1 MPNYAP
7 TDWADGI
14 TPVDEAHLDKIEQ
27 GVAAAVPRDGSVAAA
42 GVLYQSKLLSAD
54 AQPAFRQSGNGK
66 MEWGAGGASVP
77 NANLYRS
84 ATAMLKTDGG
94 LTVRDALHVDLVD
107 GGLGYGLVFG
117 SGEDTYLYRS
127 AAGELTTDGNFKAS
141 LFHTIYGRVSSRA
154 GLVDQ
159 ITLGDRAGDGV
170 TPQIT
175 FGSAGDTNLYRA
187 AADVLKTDDNF
198 QVAGYSLLGIGQA
211 AGSWALASCATGDP
225 QMRFTLSN
233 KGEMIWGTGAV
244 IGDTSLY
251 RSAAGVLKTDGMLDA
266 LTGFL
271 ARGTGASWT
280 IRVLKDAEAAYRFGV
295 DANGKL
301 LWDSGTAG
309 TYDTNLYRVAAG
321 ELKTDGYLYSG
332 QAFYAYHGTANQVGL
347 VAVSGA
353 YPGVVFGNAG
363 DTVLYRAGAGILRT
377 DGSLQVAGTIY
388 AIGSGWNFM
397 AGGDAY
403 MRVGIYSPQSAI
415 YFGAGNIPEDTY
427 LSRISPGI
435 LGINGVPLGFQ
446 LKVFRGIRWTAT
458 AVGPAAVTFETVD
471 VNNLGALY
479 GDFFAPGVAGVY
491 LCILSANFASG
502 SGDGDQFLRLDRY
515 SGGGSLLESFE
526 VSRNV
531 SASNGWNRGQSGSCT
546 LRLAADEGFR
556 MVVGGGATGTPGNY
570 DRAEL
575 SIIKIA

>member
-117 SGEDTYLYRS
+117 SGEDTY
-127 AAGELTTDGNFKAS
+127 
-141 LFHTIYGRVSSRA
+141 
-154 GLVDQ
+154 
-159 ITLGDRAGDGV
+159 
-170 TPQIT
+170 
-175 FGSAGDTNLYRA
+175 
-187 AADVLKTDDNF
+187 
-198 QVAGYSLLGIGQA
+198 
-211 AGSWALASCATGDP
+211 
-225 QMRFTLSN
+225 
-233 KGEMIWGTGAV
+233 
-244 IGDTSLY
+244 LY